1 MRNTTVGI
9 FYSTDFFGK
18 LYVHEKGN
26 YFKSTYKTLETKV
39 TLKEQPSIEGKL
51 KNKFE
56 LSGNNI
62 ETELK
67 ATTSANHSFK
77 VNNKHSVGSMDLEF
91 EDELSFNSDERAFK
105 NDFKFAVQPKDL
117 DFRY

>member
-1 MRNTTVGI
+1 MVSI

-39 TLKEQPSIEGKL
+39 TLKEQPSIEGKF
-51 KNKFE
+51 KNSFDI
-56 LSGNNI
+56 SGNKI

-77 VNNKHSVGSMDLEF
+77 VNNKHAADSVDLEF
-91 EDELSFNSDERAFK
+91 ENELTFNSDERAFK
-105 NDFKFAVQPKDL
+105 NDFKFAVQPKDFDL
-117 DFRY
+117 RY